1 MNLAHRYANINQ
13 IYESYLWRIQPQT
26 KEHLAAIELMGLQHI
41 IVLQNKIDLIKKDSA
56 KLNYMEIRKFIQGT
70 PAGEKVYES

>member
-1 MNLAHRYANINQ
+1 
-13 IYESYLWRIQPQT
+13 
-26 KEHLAAIELMGLQHI
+26 MGLQHI

-70 PAGEKVYES
+70 PAGENIYTLNFEICLSGLFVTILFREQSYHTNFCSAEI

>member
-1 MNLAHRYANINQ
+1 
-13 IYESYLWRIQPQT
+13 
-26 KEHLAAIELMGLQHI
+26 MGLQHI

-70 PAGEKVYES
+70 PAGEKVYTRVIHGVIGFFWLMAQKM

>member
-1 MNLAHRYANINQ
+1 
-13 IYESYLWRIQPQT
+13 
-26 KEHLAAIELMGLQHI
+26 MGLQHI

-70 PAGEKVYES
+70 PAGEKVYTLNFEISSSDQFMTIPFREQSYHTNFCSAEI